1 VTRDIFAF
9 IDFDVVVT
17 ASSAASGVRRRKRS
31 LITDYSAVYRLV
43 VPKDRYG
50 MMAMERTKPKLQH
63 ADRLQSSAEPQAVTS
78 D

>member
-1 VTRDIFAF
+1 
-9 IDFDVVVT
+9 VVVT
-17 ASSAASGVRRRKRS
+17 AASAASGVRRRKRS
-31 LITDYSAVYRLV
+31 LITDYSGWWY
-43 VPKDRYG
+43 KDRYG